1 VKTGCNKA
9 AGCNYALPPSI
20 FKQYATGNNLKSV
33 RNVITFEEQAMKNG
47 IWIFAYVFGS
57 QVAIKAMV
65 SPR

>member
-1 VKTGCNKA
+1 
-9 AGCNYALPPSI
+9 
-20 FKQYATGNNLKSV
+20 V